1 MIKSNGGIIGPDNV
15 TTGGPFGSASGV
27 FKLGEVTDL
36 IKDSKW
42 PTAGPASYQVAN
54 SLRFNK
60 GDDPSLSRS
69 TGDGNERIGTF
80 SFWMKSDDE
89 GVIFRIYTDGNNFFD
104 IGVDGNRQLQVRNK
118 ASGSYNLDLRT
129 NQVFR
134 DPSAWKHIFIVID
147 TTQSTESNRAKM
159 FINGTQVTSFGAS
172 TYPSQNDDLFMNAN
186 SKTAE
191 ISGTSGVRVNG
202 YLAEFVL
209 IDGTVKAVTDFGEF
223 DSDSPTI
230 WKPIDVSGLSGDKG
244 VNGFYLDFE
253 DSSALG
259 NCAFGG
265 TDFTVSNLTAID
277 QSTDTCTNNFAT
289 LNSLANLTG
298 SPTFS
303 EGNLKV
309 AGDNSAN
316 HNWQTTFV
324 VSSGKWYW
332 ELKDLTSSP
341 DGSLLFYDQSISS
354 GSHPGYGFVLNTRKK
369 VINGSP
375 TGSAIGSSA
384 QNDIWSMALDL
395 DNGKMFI
402 ARNGTYLESGDP
414 ANGTNPFIQ
423 TSDGL
428 PSEGVFGG
436 HVYNGSM
443 ELNFGS
449 PPYSV
454 SSGNTDG
461 NGFGNFEYAPPSG
474 YLALCT
480 NNLNA

>member
-1 MIKSNGGIIGPDNV
+1 
-15 TTGGPFGSASGV
+15 
-27 FKLGEVTDL
+27 
-36 IKDSKW
+36 
-42 PTAGPASYQVAN
+42 
-54 SLRFNK
+54 
-60 GDDPSLSRS
+60 
-69 TGDGNERIGTF
+69 
-80 SFWMKSDDE
+80 
-89 GVIFRIYTDGNNFFD
+89 
-104 IGVDGNRQLQVRNK
+104 
-118 ASGSYNLDLRT
+118 
-129 NQVFR
+129 
-134 DPSAWKHIFIVID
+134 
-147 TTQSTESNRAKM
+147 
-159 FINGTQVTSFGAS
+159 
-172 TYPSQNDDLFMNAN
+172 MNAN

-289 LNSLANLTG
+289 LNPLANLTG

-449 PPYSV
+449 PSFSI

-474 YLALCT
+474 FLALCT

>member
-1 MIKSNGGIIGPDNV
+1 MPLPLILGTNAV
-15 TTGGPFGSASGV
+15 TGGY
-27 FKLGEVTDL
+27 D
-36 IKDSKW
+36 
-42 PTAGPASYQVAN
+42 VAN
-54 SLRFNK
+54 SCRFDDGSSTQMNK
-60 GDDPSLSRS
+60 TISS
-69 TGDGNERIGTF
+69 TSTTWTF
-80 SFWMKSDDE
+80 SCWIKHTPTNLNQYLISWDLSGGESLGIGIERTSQSTQLF
-89 GVIFRIYTDGNNFFD
+89 IYNSATGQAPKLYDGK
-104 IGVDGNRQLQVRNK
+104 L
-118 ASGSYNLDLRT
+118 
-129 NQVFR
+129 R
-134 DPSAWKHIFIVID
+134 DPSAWYNIVIKNSSG
-147 TTQSTESNRAKM
+147 TITSY
-159 FINGTQVTSFGAS
+159 INGTQANTSITG
-172 TYPSQNDDLFMNAN
+172 
-186 SKTAE
+186 TALA
-191 ISGTSGVRVNG
+191 SGTLRVGCWTAGNYFYNG
-202 YLAEFVL
+202 YMSEVVL
-209 IDGTVKAVTDFGEF
+209 IDGTAYDADSFGEF
-223 DSDSPTI
+223 DSNSPNI
-230 WKPIDVSGLSGDKG
+230 WKPIDVSGLTFGSD
-244 VNGFYLDFE
+244 GFYLDFE
-253 DSSALG
+253 DSSNLG
-259 NCAFGG
+259 NDANGG
-265 TDFTVSNLTAID
+265 TDLTEANLTATD

-289 LNSLANLTG
+289 LNPLANLTG

-354 GSHPGYGFVLNTRKK
+354 GSHPGYGFVLNTKKK
-369 VINGSP
+369 VIGGSV

-449 PPYSV
+449 PSFTI
-454 SSGNTDG
+454 SSGNADA
-461 NGFGNFEYAPPSG
+461 NGYGNFEYAVPSG
-474 YLALCT
+474 YFSLCT
-480 NNLNA
+480 KNLAEYG

>member
-1 MIKSNGGIIGPDNV
+1 MPI
-15 TTGGPFGSASGV
+15 TGQLLPGV
-27 FKLGEVTDL
+27 RQLLTVYE
-36 IKDSKW
+36 
-42 PTAGPASYQVAN
+42 VAN
-54 SLRFNK
+54 SLRF
-60 GDDPSLSRS
+60 DDGSS
-69 TGDGNERIGTF
+69 TRLNRVISSGTTNTRF
-80 SFWMKSDDE
+80 TISFWFKMCHNHTNDE
-89 GVIFRIYTDGNNFFD
+89 WFFENYNSGSARTWVRFNLDTGNPRLEVSEYTGSYIFRKIT
-104 IGVDGNRQLQVRNK
+104 NR
-118 ASGSYNLDLRT
+118 
-129 NQVFR
+129 VFR
-134 DPSAWKHIFIVID
+134 DVSAFYHIHIKFD
-147 TTQSTESNRAKM
+147 STQGTEADRLK
-159 FINGTQVTSFGAS
+159 IYVNGVLETSFAQINNPSLNATSIVANTGTHHIGYSENLNGA
-172 TYPSQNDDLFMNAN
+172 YF
-186 SKTAE
+186 
-191 ISGTSGVRVNG
+191 SGYMCEYIFLEGVAV
-202 YLAEFVL
+202 EP
-209 IDGTVKAVTDFGEF
+209 DGNTGEF
-223 DSDSPTI
+223 DEDSGI
-230 WKPIDVSGLSGDKG
+230 WKPIDVSGLTFGT
-244 VNGFYLDFE
+244 NGFYLDFE
-253 DSSALG
+253 NSGSLG
-259 NCAFGG
+259 ADVSGNGNN
-265 TDFTVSNLTAID
+265 FTVNNLTSID

-289 LNSLANLTG
+289 LNPLANLTG
-298 SPTFS
+298 SATFS

-369 VINGSP
+369 VIDGTP

-449 PPYSV
+449 PSFSI
-454 SSGNTDG
+454 SSGNSDG
-461 NGFGNFEYAPPSG
+461 NGYGNFEYSVPSG
-474 YLALCT
+474 YYALNTKNLAEYG
-480 NNLNA
+480 